1 MVRYHIQSFVISRAR
16 HAVTGSRKIPDVR
29 GPKRPTQAAGAC
41 ALAAALIL
49 CAPALGAAVP
59 ARSRNIAFQ
68 PFFEYTVSFVGSGS
82 YSVKEQS
89 EGASTLT
96 TDASFKWKSVY
107 PNVLV
112 PTTASSPLEAAGFP
126 AYGLGQEGSGSWK
139 IVNTGS
145 EDEDCSNS
153 GALGLPS
160 GGFGGGGGGAVKV
173 HRSGIGAG
181 KGIVFELVAL
191 SEYETTSGGASGPL
205 PCETTSFWHDWVESF
220 TGVGFKH
227 VHEGLK
233 DVEPLSAKVKLAPSE
248 LKKGVVTKS
257 VSISESEQVPSDC
270 GSGDG
275 STCTQTYT
283 WSGSI
288 RFTKHKFAMKAKK
301 HG

>member
-1 MVRYHIQSFVISRAR
+1 M
-16 HAVTGSRKIPDVR
+16 PM
-29 GPKRPTQAAGAC
+29 PKRSIRAVGASAAFAV
-41 ALAAALIL
+41 ALG
-49 CAPALGAAVP
+49 APALSAAASTP
-59 ARSRNIAFQ
+59 ARNISFQ

-82 YSVKEQS
+82 YSVQEAS
-89 EGASTLT
+89 EGPGKLT
-96 TDASFKWKSVY
+96 VNANFEWKSVY

-145 EDEDCSNS
+145 EDEDCSNN

-160 GGFGGGGGGAVKV
+160 DGFGGGGGGGLKV

-181 KGIVFELVAL
+181 KGIVFELIAL
-191 SEYETTSGGASGPL
+191 SEYETTSGAASGPL
-205 PCETTSFWHDWVESF
+205 ACETTSFWHDWVESF
-220 TGVGFKH
+220 TGAGFKH

-233 DVEPLSAKVKLAPSE
+233 DVAPLSAKVKLAPSE
-248 LKKGVVTKS
+248 LKKGTVTKH

-275 STCTQTYT
+275 STCSQTYT

-288 RFTKHKFAMKAKK
+288 RFTKHKFSTKAKK
-301 HG
+301 G

>member
-1 MVRYHIQSFVISRAR
+1 M
-16 HAVTGSRKIPDVR
+16 KM
-29 GPKRPTQAAGAC
+29 PKPIRVAGAGAATL
-41 ALAAALIL
+41 ALAL
-49 CAPALGAAVP
+49 CVPALSVASAP
-59 ARSRNIAFQ
+59 TRNLSFQ
-68 PFFEYTVSFVGSGS
+68 PFYEYTVSFVGSGS
-82 YSVKEQS
+82 YSVQEAS
-89 EGASTLT
+89 EGPGKLT
-96 TDASFKWKSVY
+96 VNANFEWKSVY

-112 PTTASSPLEAAGFP
+112 PTTASSPLESAGFP

-145 EDEDCSNS
+145 EGEDCSNN

-160 GGFGGGGGGAVKV
+160 DGFGGGGGLKV

-181 KGIVFELVAL
+181 KGIVFELIAL
-191 SEYETTSGGASGPL
+191 SEYETTSGAASGPL

-220 TGVGFKH
+220 TGAGFKH

-233 DVEPLSAKVKLAPSE
+233 DVAPLSAKVKLSPSE
-248 LKKGVVTKS
+248 LKKGTVTKH

-288 RFTKHKFAMKAKK
+288 RFTKHKFSTKAKK
-301 HG
+301 G

>member
-1 MVRYHIQSFVISRAR
+1 MSMPKRSIRAVGASA
-16 HAVTGSRKIPDVR
+16 AVT
-29 GPKRPTQAAGAC
+29 A
-41 ALAAALIL
+41 ALAL
-49 CAPALGAAVP
+49 CAPALSTAASAP
-59 ARSRNIAFQ
+59 ARNLAFQ

-96 TDASFKWKSVY
+96 VDASFKWKSVY

-112 PTTASSPLEAAGFP
+112 PTTSSSPLEASGFP
-126 AYGLGQEGSGSWK
+126 AYGLGQEGSGDWK

-160 GGFGGGGGGAVKV
+160 GNFGGGGGGGVKV

-181 KGIVFELVAL
+181 KGVVFELIAL
-191 SEYETTSGGASGPL
+191 SEYGTTSGGASGPL

-220 TGVGFKH
+220 TGAGFKH

-233 DVEPLSAKVKLAPSE
+233 DVAPLSAKVKLAPSE

-257 VSISESEQVPSDC
+257 VSISASEQVPSDC

-288 RFTKHKFAMKAKK
+288 RFTKHKFKSKSKK
-301 HG
+301 G